1 MVFLDI
7 SSGITSFF
15 RLIGVLLV
23 FLFVLALTYAAT
35 KWMADY
41 QQGVTANRNIRVIET
56 FRVTNQKFIQIIQV
70 GEKYLVISVCKDT
83 INILTELREGELAVL
98 PPEGNGEKAKT
109 NINGNFQEILDNLK
123 KKLPRK

>member
-83 INILTELREGELAVL
+83 INILTELTEGELAF
-98 PPEGNGEKAKT
+98 PPTEGNGEKAKT

>member
-83 INILTELREGELAVL
+83 INILTELTEGELAVL

>member
-83 INILTELREGELAVL
+83 INILTELTEGELAFP